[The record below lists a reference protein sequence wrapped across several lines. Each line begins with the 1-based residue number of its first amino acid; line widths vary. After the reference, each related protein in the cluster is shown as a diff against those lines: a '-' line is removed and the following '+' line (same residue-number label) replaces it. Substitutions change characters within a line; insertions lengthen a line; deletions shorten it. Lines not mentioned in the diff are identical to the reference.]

1 MTVTDNL
8 AQQKPKLTLSA
19 LSEKKAQ
26 GEPIVMVTAYDYP
39 GACICEEASVDI
51 VLVGDSG
58 AMCVLGYESTVS
70 VSVEEMLVL
79 ARAVRRGIRTP
90 LLVADLP
97 FGSYEVSDEQA
108 IETAQRFVKEAG
120 CDAVKLERGG
130 VCAKRA
136 QAITEAGIPVMG
148 HIGLTPQTSTVVA
161 GYRSQGR
168 TAKRAAQIIEEGIA
182 LQQAGCFSIVLEAVS
197 TPVTEALMPRA
208 TVPIIG
214 IGAGPSCDGQVLVFH
229 DLLGIYSGH
238 APRFVRRYAELRES
252 MVEAMQA
259 YAFDVRQRNYP
270 TAEHTYSM
278 APDETQRLGELLAGE

>member
-1 MTVTDNL
+1 MSVADNFT
-8 AQQKPKLTLSA
+8 QTKPRLTLSR
-19 LSEKKAQ
+19 LHEKKAQ

-39 GACICEEASVDI
+39 GACICEEAGVDI

-58 AMCVLGYESTVS
+58 AMCVLGYQSTVS

-79 ARAVRRGIRTP
+79 AKAVRRGLKTP

-97 FGSYEVSDEQA
+97 FGSYEVSDSQA

-136 QAITEAGIPVMG
+136 QAIGEAGIPVMG

-168 TAKRAAQIIEEGIA
+168 TAQRAAQIIEEGVA
-182 LQQAGCFSIVLEAVS
+182 LGQAGCFSIVLEAVS
-197 TPVTEALMPRA
+197 TPVTEALMTRA

-229 DLLGIYSGH
+229 DLLGIQAGH
-238 APRFVRRYAELRES
+238 VPRFVKRYAQLRQS
-252 MVEAMQA
+252 MIEALAA
-259 YAFDVRQRNYP
+259 YALDVRQHNYP
-270 TAEHTYSM
+270 TAEHSYSM
-278 APDETQRLGELLAGE
+278 APEETQRLGELLASE